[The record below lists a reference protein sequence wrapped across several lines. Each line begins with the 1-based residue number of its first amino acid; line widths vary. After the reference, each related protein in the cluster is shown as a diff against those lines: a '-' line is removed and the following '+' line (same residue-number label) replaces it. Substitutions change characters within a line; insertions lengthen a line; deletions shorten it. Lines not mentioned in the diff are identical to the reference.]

1 MKKNILFFA
10 FAMFFLLP
18 GFCPHASAWDW
29 TSTGI
34 ISNSDYVYDLLEA
47 SDGYIYAGVA
57 FDVDICFRSNDGGAT
72 WTVTSL
78 LGDYMTSRVFCL
90 IEASDG
96 YIYAGTGSEGI
107 VFRTNNGFASSTSSS
122 LGDEG
127 WVPTLLEASDG
138 YIYAGTWPS
147 ASVYRTNNGVS
158 WTHVQNL
165 SPADGVYSLLEA
177 SDGTL
182 YAGTNSYGDVY
193 RSDDG
198 LTWTNTGNLGSALT
212 VYDLIEASDG
222 YIYAA
227 TRPHG
232 NVFRTG
238 DGGTTWTNT
247 SLLSGATFVR
257 GLLEASDGYIYAAT
271 FTNGDIFRTNDGGA
285 TWTNTSEL
293 SGVSNAYCLM
303 EASDG
308 YLYVGGYPDAK
319 VFKSS
324 ETINPLV
331 ARWNFDQTSG
341 TTVPDITGNGH
352 DGTIMGDP
360 PNWVTSDIGTFFGT
374 GAYTGNALNFDGST
388 HYVAVPHHADF
399 NATDGF
405 TIEAWIKR
413 DVQSSTD
420 AFASKG
426 YPSPN
431 YEYQFKVWASD
442 QGGDNRIRSH
452 LRIGGDT
459 TVSGGPSILAANWCH
474 VALTYDGTLQKNYVN
489 GSPAGSVSV
498 GSPINVTDEIFRIGR
513 SPSDPPWDESFD
525 GLIDEVSFYK
535 QAMTG
540 SQIQARY
547 NLYANPPDSDGD
559 GYSDALDNCP
569 DLSNPGQ
576 EDLDFNGVGD
586 ACETNV
592 NSYIL
597 PSSGDP
603 ASGRPS
609 WDPGSK
615 MYEDVVH
622 IENNSF
628 NQAIQLPLAAVLQTL
643 APTAVR
649 GDNTDNQAQSVGRPP
664 DACWRY
670 TRADSEGTV
679 GDLSDGTLDP
689 GERISRAWRF
699 YNPDAVEFS
708 FWANAVA
715 ASQPSKR
722 GVSGGEGSWSGDG
735 YSGAEEAH
743 IHDGRPF
750 VWSTDPQPLFPM
762 DGEEVIGSKQAP
774 SRWKSEAYA
783 TFRLSEEMVGY
794 SDWCH
799 DDGTAEVYV
808 GSATGELIVANRF
821 AAPAPVSL
829 KAVSFYTS
837 GVAAGDP
844 VEVIIYEDPEGSA
857 LIPEP
862 SMELDRVSVTLE
874 RGGFQEITLDDILLN
889 QEGNPG
895 AAFFIGIAGTTG
907 RSFSLG
913 VDRTDPVSGSSCL
926 STDGGMTFEPFYTMR
941 IIDGDAMIRVDV
953 EPAESC
959 FLSVVIEELF

>member
-1 MKKNILFFA
+1 MKRYSIISVFS
-10 FAMFFLLP
+10 MFFLFF
-18 GFCPHASAWDW
+18 GFCVHASAWTW
-29 TSTGI
+29 TQTGPI
-34 ISNSDYVYDLLEA
+34 PQNTVYDLLDA
-47 SDGYIYAGVA
+47 SDGYIYAGVSY
-57 FDVDICFRSNDGGAT
+57 DVDICFRSNDGGAT

-78 LGDYMTSRVFCL
+78 PGDYQ
-90 IEASDG
+90 
-96 YIYAGTGSEGI
+96 
-107 VFRTNNGFASSTSSS
+107 
-122 LGDEG
+122 
-127 WVPTLLEASDG
+127 
-138 YIYAGTWPS
+138 
-147 ASVYRTNNGVS
+147 
-158 WTHVQNL
+158 TH
-165 SPADGVYSLLEA
+165 
-177 SDGTL
+177 
-182 YAGTNSYGDVY
+182 
-193 RSDDG
+193 
-198 LTWTNTGNLGSALT
+198 T
-212 VYDLIEASDG
+212 VYCLIEASDG

-227 TRPHG
+227 TG
-232 NVFRTG
+232 SEGYVFRTNNGGASWAQSPRLGEELKVLSLFEASDGYIYAGTWSKASIYRTNSGIASWTHIQDLGG
-238 DGGTTWTNT
+238 DGVYCIFEASDGYLYAGTNPGGDVSRSSDGVTWTKMPTLSGAKTVYDLIEAADGTLYAATRPNGDVFWSDNSGVTWTNT
-247 SLLSGATFVR
+247 SELSGATHVQ

-271 FTNGDIFRTNDGGA
+271 RPYGDVFRTNDGGA

-293 SGVSNAYCLM
+293 SGIPDTYCLL

-308 YLYVGGYPDAK
+308 YLYTGTGGYPGSK

-324 ETINPLV
+324 EKINPLV

-341 TTVPDITGNGH
+341 TTVPDVSGNGH

-374 GAYTGNALNFDGST
+374 GASTGNALNFDGST
-388 HYVAVPHHADF
+388 HYVAVPHHEDL
-399 NATDGF
+399 NAANGI

-413 DVQSSTD
+413 DDQTNTGEF
-420 AFASKG
+420 AFKG
-426 YPSPN
+426 YPWPDF
-431 YEYQFKVWASD
+431 EYQFKVWASD
-442 QGGDNRIRSH
+442 QGGDSRTRSH

-459 TVSGGPSILAANWCH
+459 TVSGGPLLLAGSWYH
-474 VALTYDGTLQKNYVN
+474 VVLTYDGQWQRNYVN
-489 GSPAGSVSV
+489 ASPAGSGSA
-498 GSPINVTDEIFRIGR
+498 GSPVNVTDGLFRIGR
-513 SPSDPPWDESFD
+513 GPSDPPWDESFD
-525 GLIDEVSFYK
+525 GLIDEVSVYK
-535 QAMTG
+535 QALTEAE
-540 SQIQARY
+540 IQARY
-547 NLYANPPDSDGD
+547 DLYANPPDSDGD
-559 GYSDALDNCP
+559 GYSDAQDNCP
-569 DLSNPGQ
+569 GLSNPGQ

-715 ASQPSKR
+715 ASQPSSR
-722 GVSGGEGSWSGDG
+722 GGGGEG
-735 YSGAEEAH
+735 
-743 IHDGRPF
+743 
-750 VWSTDPQPLFPM
+750 V
-762 DGEEVIGSKQAP
+762 GSKQAAP
-774 SRWKSEAYA
+774 GWEGGASA
-783 TFRLSEEMVGY
+783 TYRRSEEPAGD
-794 SDWCH
+794 SDWRH

-808 GSATGELIVANRF
+808 GSASAELIVANRF
-821 AAPAPVSL
+821 AAPAPVRL

-857 LIPEP
+857 LTPEP

-874 RGGFQEITLDDILLN
+874 RGGFQGLTLDDIMLN
-889 QEGNPG
+889 REGHPD
-895 AAFFIGIAGTTG
+895 AAFYIGIAGTTA

-913 VDRTDPVSGSSCL
+913 VDMADPVSGSSCL
-926 STDGGMTFEPFYTMR
+926 STDGGMTFEPFYSMP

>member
-1 MKKNILFFA
+1 MKRYSLVFA
-10 FAMFFLLP
+10 FAMFFLFP

-29 TSTGI
+29 TPTGG
-34 ISNSDYVYDLLEA
+34 ISQENVYALLEA
-47 SDGYIYAGVA
+47 SDGYIYAGVGY
-57 FDVDICFRSNDGGAT
+57 DVDICFRSNDDGAT
-72 WTVTSL
+72 WTPTSL
-78 LGDYMTSRVFCL
+78 PGDYQTARVFCL

-96 YIYAGTGSEGI
+96 YIYAGTGSEGKI
-107 VFRTNNGFASSTSSS
+107 FRSNDGFASWTMSS

-127 WVPTLLEASDG
+127 WVPCLLEASDG
-138 YIYAGTWPS
+138 YIYAGTWS
-147 ASVYRTNNGVS
+147 HASVYRTNNGVS
-158 WTHVQNL
+158 WTHVQDL

-198 LTWTNTGNLGSALT
+198 LTWTGTGNLGSALT

-238 DGGTTWTNT
+238 DRGDTWTNT
-247 SLLSGATFVR
+247 STLSGATYIR

-271 FTNGDIFRTNDGGA
+271 FTNGDVFRTNDGGA

-293 SGVSNAYCLM
+293 GGVSHAYCLM
-303 EASDG
+303 ESSDG
-308 YLYVGGYPDAK
+308 YLYAGGYPNALIY
-319 VFKSS
+319 KSS

-399 NATDGF
+399 NATNGF

-413 DVQSSTD
+413 DVQSVTD
-420 AFASKG
+420 CFASKG
-426 YPSPN
+426 YAWPN
-431 YEYQFKVWASD
+431 FEYTLKVWAAD
-442 QGGDNRIRSH
+442 QGGNNLIRSH
-452 LRIGGDT
+452 MRIGGGDST
-459 TVSGGPSILAANWCH
+459 IYGGPSLLAGNWYH
-474 VALTYDGTLQKNYVN
+474 VVLTYDGTLQKNYVN
-489 GSPAGSVSV
+489 GSPAGSGSV
-498 GSPINVTDEIFRIGR
+498 GSPVSVTDSMFRIGR
-513 SPSDPPWDESFD
+513 STNNPPWDESFD
-525 GLIDEVSFYK
+525 GVIDEVSVYK

-547 NLYANPPDSDGD
+547 NLYANPPDSDAD

-592 NSYIL
+592 NSYIEAT
-597 PSSGDP
+597 SGDA

-609 WDPGSK
+609 WDPALK
-615 MYEDVVH
+615 RYEDIVH
-622 IENNSF
+622 IENKSF
-628 NQAIQLPLAAVLQTL
+628 NKAIRLPMATVLQTL

-649 GDNTDNQAQSVGRPP
+649 GDNTDNQDDSLGRPP

-679 GDLSDGTLDP
+679 GDISDDTLDP
-689 GERISRAWRF
+689 GERISRVWRF

-715 ASQPSKR
+715 ADQPSSR
-722 GVSGGEGSWSGDG
+722 GVSGDEGRWSGDG
-735 YSGAEEAH
+735 DSGAEEERIRWESGAYTT
-743 IHDGRPF
+743 I
-750 VWSTDPQPLFPM
+750 PQI
-762 DGEEVIGSKQAP
+762 GEPAGD
-774 SRWKSEAYA
+774 
-783 TFRLSEEMVGY
+783 
-794 SDWCH
+794 SDWRH

-808 GSATGELIVANRF
+808 GSASGELIVANRF
-821 AAPAPVSL
+821 AAPTPVHL

-837 GVAAGDP
+837 GVAAGDTA
-844 VEVIIYEDPEGSA
+844 EVIIYEDPEGSA
-857 LIPEP
+857 VTPKP
-862 SMELDRVSVTLE
+862 SMELGRVSITLE
-874 RGGFQEITLDDILLN
+874 RGGFQEVPMDDLLLN
-889 QEGNPG
+889 IAGEPDS
-895 AAFFIGIAGTTG
+895 AFFVAVANTAAHGY
-907 RSFSLG
+907 SLG
-913 VDRTDPVSGSSCL
+913 IDMIGSNPVASYL
-926 STDGGMTFEPFYTMR
+926 SIDNGLTFEKLSSNP
-941 IIDGDAMIRVDV
+941 IVDGVSMIRAYGEEV
-953 EPAESC
+953 EVC
-959 FLSVVIEELF
+959 FIRTVM